1 MLQEIKLFM
10 ILTVRNFLCM
20 YQQLNWLV
28 LHGATVAEQGHLQA
42 IAAILQLQLKQA
54 TDQVHKLVR

>member
-1 MLQEIKLFM
+1 
-10 ILTVRNFLCM
+10 M

-28 LHGATVAEQGHLQA
+28 LHGATATEQVHLQA

>member
-1 MLQEIKLFM
+1 
-10 ILTVRNFLCM
+10 M